1 MKKIHIALLVV
12 AFITAAASVYSLA
25 AINQVYSIDFQWYST
40 YKKAYLDEIRD
51 LTRDKWQLE
60 GQEANLQMGVTANTR
75 IDTGILERIDP
86 ETLDNDFNN
95 YFFIWATTG
104 EESSPEYSVRVSS
117 IAQRGD
123 VVEVVLSL
131 NSPSKVWDK
140 EKQLTTTY
148 YPFDLIKI
156 NKSSLSTRGKML
168 FIFKDQTGI
177 QLFKE
182 YMYIWWI

>member
-12 AFITAAASVYSLA
+12 ACITAVASVYSLA

-60 GQEANLQMGVTANTR
+60 GEEANLQIGVTSSGR
-75 IDTGILERIDP
+75 IDSGILERIDK
-86 ETLDNDFNN
+86 EAIDIDFGN
-95 YFFIWATTG
+95 YFLIWATTG
-104 EESSPEYSVRVSS
+104 EESSPEYNVRVSS
-117 IAQRGD
+117 IAQRGE

-140 EKQLTTTY
+140 EKELTTSY
-148 YPFDLIKI
+148 YPFDLVKI
-156 NKSSLSTRGKML
+156 NKSSLATRGKML
-168 FIFKDQTGI
+168 FIFKDQSGI

-182 YMYIWWI
+182 YMYI